1 MKFAYKINSSYDRF
15 TPTAIPER
23 MHRGRLT
30 LGWKRY
36 IEAVEMDAEVWIHF
50 RGPDRFTD
58 GVYVEG
64 TVRKID
70 LDAREVV
77 IRVDRYSTQEPLTD
91 QKTSEAVARVVAT
104 PYRQVFYLPEDLL
117 RVFKCDIN
125 GTASS
130 CAKRR
135 CSQCVAWPRLPRVG
149 EPELSLPSRLQR
161 ARLKGYAP
169 AYWVIARRS
178 WPLYQGRG
186 VRRGI
191 KDSTY
196 VFNRFKTGTK
206 ELAYPLARGIAAVLR
221 ERDLHEADYIV
232 PIPLSPDKAR
242 AKELHRTL
250 ALANELSQL
259 LGVDVRQAL
268 SLDRPISKRA
278 LGASADVFEHRY
290 REALDCAG
298 MRPRPSR
305 ILLVDD
311 VCTHGSTLAV
321 AARAIREQVSGC
333 EVVACTAGQMTVR
346 EALAQP
352 GKLLVEAS

>member
-15 TPTAIPER
+15 TPAAIPER

-36 IEAVEMDAEVWIHF
+36 IEAVEMDAKVWVYF

-58 GVYVEG
+58 GVYVDG

-70 LDAREVV
+70 LEAREVV
-77 IRVDRYSTQEPLTD
+77 IRVDRFSTADPLTD
-91 QKTSEAVARVVAT
+91 QKTSEAVARVVST

-125 GTASS
+125 GTATS

-149 EPELSLPSRLQR
+149 GPELNLP
-161 ARLKGYAP
+161 ARLRSAGLGGYAP

-178 WPLYQGRG
+178 WPLYQGRE

-191 KDSTY
+191 KDTTY

-206 ELAYPLARGIAAVLR
+206 ELAYPLARGIAAVLK
-221 ERDLHEADYIV
+221 ERHLHEADFIV
-232 PIPLSPDKAR
+232 PIPLSPDKAK

-259 LGVDVRQAL
+259 LGINVRQAL

-278 LGASADVFEHRY
+278 LGASADVFERRY
-290 REALDCAG
+290 GEALSCAG
-298 MRPRPSR
+298 MRPTPAR

-311 VCTHGSTLAV
+311 VCTHGSTLAM
-321 AARAIREQVSGC
+321 AARAIRQRVGEC
-333 EVVACTAGQMTVR
+333 EVIACAAGQMTVR

-352 GKLLVEAS
+352 DKLLVEGS